1 MGGGLIR
8 SLGGWSVVKAMGL
21 AEAYQKG
28 DERILYEPDRFGAA
42 AAVDAIGREPSNT
55 EGPPAGA

>member
-1 MGGGLIR
+1 M
-8 SLGGWSVVKAMGL
+8 KAMGL

-42 AAVDAIGREPSNT
+42 AAVDATGCKPSNT